1 MVRLFSDSSVS
12 SFLKPGEILTSSQ
25 LQQRLLGA
33 GRSEANARKMLS
45 RGSLKGDLW
54 RSDKFRLQGN
64 ERIYAH
70 KDYWGTAGFCL
81 HIAELVARMN
91 RPGISR
97 CLEVLARE
105 DILLPLHAQK
115 LLASP
120 IGAQCKARY
129 PDYESEL
136 EALNELG
143 VSVCSKGSSAECLIR
158 NKYVRIADQHELFRA
173 SHARQRV
180 ECLLARIVLN
190 QLRQQNV
197 LTWNRY
203 SVASVETGFTEY
215 NGQLFTATGYSF
227 LDPLVRWQEGRTRS
241 CPVFFDVYAG
251 KCGSHDVAGFLQRI
265 KRAMHRG
272 KNRYPALG
280 VIAAKGFYDDAWLL
294 ARSERLMT
302 INLRQAFGD
311 EALDVMVKVQELLG
325 QLSAGASFAATS
337 AELGEITSMLKELH
351 ANPVVVSI
359 RSVALEAFACCTI
372 QADGWQAVGL
382 GGKVDFDGQTT
393 REVDVYGWR
402 NGDVRLIECKAAHS
416 EKELARSDVKRFFC
430 ETVPAYLR
438 WVRSRGDNPPK
449 CIAEMWT
456 TGKITEAQQ
465 ALSDL
470 SLSSVI
476 EPAILDR
483 AAITERLSPKI
494 KDRGTLLLH
503 DISLYQPKDAE

>member
-1 MVRLFSDSSVS
+1 MVRLISDSSVS
-12 SFLKPGEILTSSQ
+12 SYLKRDEILTSSQ

-33 GRSEANARKMLS
+33 GKSEANARKMLS
-45 RGSLKGDLW
+45 RGTLHGDLW

-70 KDYWGTAGFCL
+70 NDYWGTAGFCFQ
-81 HIAELVARMN
+81 IAELVARMN

-120 IGAQCKARY
+120 IGALCKARY

-143 VSVCSKGSSAECLIR
+143 VSVCFKGSSAECLIR
-158 NKYVRIADQHELFRA
+158 NKYVRIADQHELLRV

-227 LDPLVRWQEGRTRS
+227 LDPLVRWQEERPRS
-241 CPVFFDVYAG
+241 CPVFFEVYAG
-251 KCGSHDVAGFLQRI
+251 KCGAQGS
-265 KRAMHRG
+265 
-272 KNRYPALG
+272 
-280 VIAAKGFYDDAWLL
+280 L

-311 EALDVMVKVQELLG
+311 EALDVMVKVEELLG
-325 QLSAGASFAATS
+325 QLSAGVSFATTS

-359 RSVALEAFACCTI
+359 RSVALEAFACCAI
-372 QADGWQAVGL
+372 QADGWQSVGL
-382 GGKVDFDGQTT
+382 SRKVEFDGQTT
-393 REVDVYGWR
+393 REVDVYGSR

-430 ETVPAYLR
+430 ETVPAYLK
-438 WVRSRGDNPPK
+438 WVRNRGDNPPK

-456 TGKITEAQQ
+456 TGRITEAQQ
-465 ALSDL
+465 ALSEL
-470 SLSSVI
+470 SLPSVI

-483 AAITERLSPKI
+483 AAITESLSPMI
-494 KDRGTLLLH
+494 KDRGTILLK